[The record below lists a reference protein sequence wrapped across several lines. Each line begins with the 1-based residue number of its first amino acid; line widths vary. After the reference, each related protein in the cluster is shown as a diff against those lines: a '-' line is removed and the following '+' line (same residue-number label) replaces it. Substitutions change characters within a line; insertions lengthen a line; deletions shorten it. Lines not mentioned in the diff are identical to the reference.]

1 MRYPGFR
8 LSVAALAS
16 VTLLGTSVASAVVL
30 DSKSSAFKQRDHIYN
45 QIRTKEV
52 ICLAKAA
59 RLCEKKDGVLTGQEC
74 SLEFG
79 TAPGGGL
86 VSKFAERIAKCE
98 SKIDFNKKTPKD
110 SDEAAA
116 YVSMGCPT
124 GPEGGGNYAGVTSW
138 QAGSVAGAKVQIDG
152 LGALIG
158 ATHCGGPA
166 LGDKD
171 SLKCAD
177 KVVNEYI
184 KFANSTMNC
193 IRKCEK
199 DVKDKKG
206 NGGLTD
212 GLVCDARDGA
222 ADANFLLCFDKFH
235 GKAVEKL
242 EKADPGNGATHAGS
256 LDLIGAALFDAA
268 NPIFNDADDCGSSP
282 SGSFLDAPI
291 LY

>member
-1 MRYPGFR
+1 MKKPDFR
-8 LSVAALAS
+8 LMVAALAS
-16 VTLLGTSVASAVVL
+16 VTLLGAGVASAEVL

-45 QIRTKEV
+45 QMRTKEV

-74 SLEFG
+74 FLATG
-79 TAPGGGL
+79 AAPGGGL
-86 VSKFAERIAKCE
+86 ISKFGERITKCL

-116 YVSMGCPT
+116 YVAMGCPS
-124 GPEGGGNYAGVTSW
+124 GPSGGGNYAGVTSW
-138 QAGSVAGAKVQIDG
+138 QAGAIDSGKTEIDG
-152 LGALIG
+152 LGAVIG
-158 ATHCGGPA
+158 AIHCGGPA
-166 LGDKD
+166 GSDKD

-184 KFANSTMNC
+184 KFANATMNC
-193 IRKCEK
+193 VRKCEK

-212 GLVCDARDGA
+212 DLVCDERDVG
-222 ADANFLLCFDKFH
+222 ADANFLACFDKF
-235 GKAVEKL
+235 GAKAVEKL
-242 EKADPGNGATHAGS
+242 EQADPGNGANHATVVS
-256 LDLIGAALFDAA
+256 LIGDALFNAA
-268 NPIFNDADDCGSSP
+268 NSIFNEADDCGGSP
-282 SGSFLDAPI
+282 SGSFLDARV